1 MGLGARRHQHQFSLQ
16 VPKKAVG
23 LVCFLFSSRGLLKTN
38 PGVLSGEKFVLNS
51 AQVWSAA
58 SDVQQRRK
66 THTRVGSGWIWLP
79 FQGALSWKEGAS
91 SSHGGSQTSHEI
103 PGQRVVALIT
113 EVKDTKVC
121 VCVCVCVCVLWR
133 WGARRSHF
141 LYPCQCVTEISLS
154 L

>member
-1 MGLGARRHQHQFSLQ
+1 
-16 VPKKAVG
+16 
-23 LVCFLFSSRGLLKTN
+23 
-38 PGVLSGEKFVLNS
+38 VLNS